1 MKKIKPVHISI
12 LTILVFAIA
21 LIIGMQTDWWQ
32 TEGRKTPLDVPK
44 NDEHNTE
51 EEYSVE
57 EDHEVFQVTGSS
69 TVQDALNL
77 GLTIEEL
84 EEVLEVSIED
94 LNTSIKVIAQERG
107 LKFGEVKDTLNSLIQ
122 Q

>member
-1 MKKIKPVHISI
+1 MKKIKPVYISI

-32 TEGRKTPLDVPK
+32 TEGRKTPLDEPK
-44 NDEHNTE
+44 SVEHSIE
-51 EEYSVE
+51 EFNVE

-77 GLTIEEL
+77 GVTIAQL

-94 LNTSIKVIAQERG
+94 LNASIKVIAQERG

>member
-1 MKKIKPVHISI
+1 MRRLKPVHISI
-12 LTILVFAIA
+12 LTILVFVIA
-21 LIIGMQTDWWQ
+21 LIVGMQTDWWE
-32 TEGRKTPLDVPK
+32 TEGRKTPLDEPQSV
-44 NDEHNTE
+44 EHST

-69 TVQDALNL
+69 TVQDALFL
-77 GLTIEEL
+77 GLTQEQL
-84 EEVLEVSIED
+84 EEVLEGPIED
-94 LNTSIKVIAQERG
+94 LNASIKVIAQERG